1 MPDTPSESPWAAAL
15 CAPSWGQ
22 VFRRYLTTV
31 SVIKKNDEL
40 LLQYREAN
48 KLNARIVLVVV
59 RRRRRR
65 RVVGAIV
72 FVIAWHVCELE
83 RKRRRARCPDLG
95 PGPGSAVPVPVP
107 VPVPVLVLVVGR
119 RRRGRLVEAVEV
131 VVVVVWGRRGRA
143 VVV

>member
-1 MPDTPSESPWAAAL
+1 MLKCLITPVRITLGCSSVRTILGAGVQKI
-15 CAPSWGQ
+15 S
-22 VFRRYLTTV
+22 V
-31 SVIKKNDEL
+31 SVIKKNEEL

-65 RVVGAIV
+65 RRRVVGAVV
-72 FVIAWHVCELE
+72 FVIAWQVCELE

-95 PGPGSAVPVPVP
+95 PAVP
-107 VPVPVLVLVVGR
+107 VPVPVLVLVLVFVVGR
-119 RRRGRLVEAVEV
+119 RGRGRLVV
-131 VVVVVWGRRGRA
+131 A